1 MITLPAFLRR
11 HNYNPPETKDDTA
24 FAQANRVSDEEKTFF
39 DWLKT
44 RPENAKAFN
53 IFMGAHRTGMRT
65 WLDLPE
71 ITDEIKS
78 SFKKVTARKEGGEEK
93 GVSFVDIGG
102 NIGHQCKVSERGVGN
117 APELNSHE
125 DNRHSSKMFQI

>member
-1 MITLPAFLRR
+1 MVGLPAFLRR
-11 HNYNPPETKDDTA
+11 HNYDPPETKDDTA

-44 RPENAKAFN
+44 RPDNARDFN
-53 IFMGAHRTGMRT
+53 IFMGAHRTGTQT

-71 ITDEIKS
+71 ITEEIKS
-78 SFKKVTARKEGGEEK
+78 SFKKVTAGREGGEGK

-102 NIGHQCKVSERGVGN
+102 NIGHQCKVS
-117 APELNSHE
+117 
-125 DNRHSSKMFQI
+125 